1 MAVKKTKAT
10 GAKTRRRRDP
20 DGTRLAILEAA
31 GTLLAK
37 DGPEGLSVSQV
48 AQLAGVNRG
57 TAYQHFQTREQLV
70 EATTS
75 WVSEQLC
82 QAAFGKTAAGKTSRA
97 LSPEEQAQLADPRGG
112 VIEHIVEFAMENPE
126 LARAWLFH
134 VLASSQPANDPFWK
148 MYRQRFE
155 EFVKTDSAQP
165 GIDVEVHTVLM
176 LVGTFLWPVWAR
188 AHGRTAKERQ
198 QMAQR
203 FTEEV
208 VRLSLYGTMRP
219 EKYPKLVARF
229 AKRPAPKSAAKG
241 AAKSSSRSK

>member
-1 MAVKKTKAT
+1 MALKKAKSA
-10 GAKTRRRRDP
+10 GAKPRRRRDP
-20 DGTRLAILEAA
+20 DGTRTAILQAA

-37 DGPEGLSVSQV
+37 DGPQGLSVSQV

-70 EATTS
+70 EATTG

-82 QAAFGKTAAGKTSRA
+82 QAAFGKTTGGKSSRKP
-97 LSPEEQAQLADPRGG
+97 SPEEQARLVDPRSG

-134 VLASSQPANDPFWK
+134 VLASPQPAHDPFWK

-155 EFVKTDSAQP
+155 EYVKTDSAQP

-188 AHGRTAKERQ
+188 AHARTAKERQ
-198 QMAQR
+198 QLALR
-203 FTEEV
+203 FTEEIA
-208 VRLSLYGTMRP
+208 RLSLYGTMRP
-219 EKYPKLVARF
+219 EKYPKLVARLS
-229 AKRPAPKSAAKG
+229 KRTQPKPV
-241 AAKSSSRSK
+241 AAKSGRAK